1 VLQWDKISQNGKTE
15 HKKHNSKLSQN
26 GKEAVRNGW
35 EYDTDGQ
42 NVDNQVKE
50 GGHYFTIDKTSTLR

>member
-1 VLQWDKISQNGKTE
+1 MVKQNI
-15 HKKHNSKLSQN
+15 KKHNSKLSQN

-50 GGHYFTIDKTSTLR
+50 GGHYFTIDNTSTLR